1 MINSWPVTPAVRDSV
16 SLRHL
21 WMPNRL
27 GTKVR
32 IANTVSALVIAAIMV
47 AAAPAAR
54 AQQSIVGVASVI
66 DGDTIE
72 VHGARIRMHGID
84 APESRQECIR
94 ADSTSWRCGQQAAL
108 ALADRIGR
116 LPVTCRRTDTDHY
129 GRMIAICFKGEEDL
143 NAWMVAG
150 GWAVAYR
157 RYSRDYVRLEEHAKT
172 AGTGIWSSQFVMPWD
187 WRRGQRIVARDV
199 ASERPEGCDIKGNI
213 NSRGDKIYHVPGGR
227 WYDQTRID
235 ENRGQRWFC
244 SEEEAQA
251 EGWRRSRQ

>member
-1 MINSWPVTPAVRDSV
+1 MINSSPATTAVRDSV

-54 AQQSIVGVASVI
+54 AQQSIVGVASVV

-94 ADSTSWRCGQQAAL
+94 ADGTSWRCGQQAAL
-108 ALADRIGR
+108 ALSDRIGR
-116 LPVTCRRTDTDHY
+116 ATVRCEPRDRDRY
-129 GRMIAICFKGEEDL
+129 GRVVAVCFKGTEDL
-143 NAWMVAG
+143 NRWMVAT
-150 GWAVAYR
+150 GWVVAYR
-157 RYSRDYVRLEEHAKT
+157 KYSLDYVADEERAKR
-172 AGTGIWSSQFVMPWD
+172 AKIGIWSGSFEMPWD
-187 WRRGQRIVARDV
+187 WRARGA
-199 ASERPEGCDIKGNI
+199 K
-213 NSRGDKIYHVPGGR
+213 H
-227 WYDQTRID
+227 
-235 ENRGQRWFC
+235 
-244 SEEEAQA
+244 
-251 EGWRRSRQ
+251 